1 MLGERYAS
9 DWVPGHLNTCWERG
23 TQVIGK
29 GSRKSITDQDFDERA
44 QILMIERDI
53 MVPVKWALAGIS
65 LFFVWLINRDALMVT
80 GQWDVH
86 DWTFYIVLSFYVAT
100 NIAFS
105 YLFWK
110 RKQDP
115 LRWVRWHA
123 WSSLTAD
130 ALFVGGLI
138 YFTGGEDSELYL
150 IYCMLF
156 MRNAAHVPDMRVQ
169 APTHLGFVAC
179 YVLGVFLHDPSGSF
193 GFLRGHDFIIRVT
206 LLLGVALCSGAMS
219 RLIKSRQEDLS
230 SALGR
235 LRRTQD
241 RLVRSE
247 RLAVLGQAAAGVAHE
262 LKNPLASITNAVYYL
277 NKRIGGDADAE
288 VRKNMDIVREEVRR
302 SDRIIM
308 DMLDHSSQVDRSR
321 AVIQVNDIVREIL
334 ADVRPDARSRGIRV
348 HAEFGIRLPL
358 IRADEHQIKMAVRNL
373 VDNACQAMSEGG
385 SLSVVT
391 GLRQG
396 RSVLGAREAI
406 VVTVEDT
413 GEGIPEELRDRIFEP
428 FFSLKKDGTGL
439 GLFAASNAVQ
449 AYGGHIEVE
458 SEPGRGAA
466 FSAVLPVESVVQPT
480 ADRKRRDT
488 DG

>member
-1 MLGERYAS
+1 M
-9 DWVPGHLNTCWERG
+9 
-23 TQVIGK
+23 IMGK
-29 GSRKSITDQDFDERA
+29 RRKPITDQDFDERA
-44 QILMIERDI
+44 QILMIERNI

-80 GQWDVH
+80 GQSNVG

-105 YLFWK
+105 YIFWK
-110 RKQDP
+110 KKQDP
-115 LRWVRWHA
+115 LRWVRWNA

-138 YFTGGEDSELYL
+138 YFTGGKDSELYL

-156 MRNAAHVPDMRVQ
+156 MRNAAHVPDARAQ
-169 APTHLGFVAC
+169 APTHLVFVAC
-179 YVLGVFLHDPSGSF
+179 YVLGVFLHDPNGSF
-193 GFLRGHDFIIRVT
+193 GFLQEQDFIIRVT

-219 RLIKSRQEDLS
+219 RLLKSRQEDLAN
-230 SALGR
+230 ALGR

-247 RLAVLGQAAAGVAHE
+247 RLAVLGQTAAGVAHE

-277 NKRIGGDADAE
+277 NKRIGDSADE
-288 VRKNMDIVREEVRR
+288 EMRKNMDIVREEVRR

-308 DMLDHSSQVDRSR
+308 DMLDHSSQTERSR
-321 AVIQVNDIVREIL
+321 AVVEINNIVREIL
-334 ADVRPDARSRGIRV
+334 ADVRPEARSSGIRV
-348 HAEFGIRLPL
+348 HADFGMRLPL
-358 IRADEHQIKMAVRNL
+358 IRADEHQLRMAIRNL
-373 VDNACQAMSEGG
+373 VDNACQAMKAGG
-385 SLSVVT
+385 SLSVAT
-391 GLRQG
+391 SLRQG

-406 VVTVEDT
+406 VVTVADT

-428 FFSLKKDGTGL
+428 FFSRKKDGTGL

-449 AYGGHIEVE
+449 AHGGHLEVE

-466 FSAVLPVESVVQPT
+466 FSVVLPVEDVVQPS
-480 ADRKRRDT
+480 AGSKRGDT